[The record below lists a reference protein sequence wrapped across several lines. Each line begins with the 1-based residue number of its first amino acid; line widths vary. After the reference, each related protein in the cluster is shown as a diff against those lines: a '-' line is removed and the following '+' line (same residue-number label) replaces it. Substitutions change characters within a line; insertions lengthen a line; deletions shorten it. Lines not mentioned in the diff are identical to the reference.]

1 MRRVRWLAA
10 VLAAVLSLSA
20 MAAVAQDSGHLADVR
35 SRLQQVANDLAAAQR
50 QAGAAEAQLAD
61 AEARLAEVEA
71 IVNEVARRIEQQEER
86 AEQARIR
93 LEELQQQA
101 EEVQAAFDARAIQM
115 FKHSFGTDLDLV
127 LSAVDIEEA
136 LDRQTLLDR
145 VNRSDRATLEHVRAS
160 QGAVLTQQEA
170 LDGEMVLLEQLRTEQ
185 EEILVQVR
193 QIRQDRAMAA
203 AEARARAVELGRQ
216 HGDLQGEERR
226 IRELIEQR
234 AQMERATAPT
244 ALSAGG
250 FMWPACGRVTSE
262 FGRRWGRLHAGI
274 DIVENNTR
282 AIYASRGGRVIFAGW
297 QGGYGQLTM
306 IDHGGGVVTAYA
318 HQSRIGV
325 SEGQSVSQGQ
335 RIGTIGNTGNSTG
348 PHLHF
353 EIRVNG
359 TAQNPRNYL
368 PRRC

>member
-1 MRRVRWLAA
+1 MRCVRWLAA
-10 VLAAVLSLSA
+10 VLAVVLSLSA

-35 SRLQQVANDLAAAQR
+35 SRLQQVANDLAAAER
-50 QAGAAEAQLAD
+50 QAGAAAAQLAD
-61 AEARLAEVEA
+61 ADARLAEVEEV
-71 IVNEVARRIEQQEER
+71 VNEVARRLDQQEER
-86 AEQARIR
+86 AEQARVR
-93 LEELQQQA
+93 LDELQAQA
-101 EEVQAAFDARAIQM
+101 DEVQAAFDERAIHM
-115 FKHSFGTDLDLV
+115 FKHSFGADLDLL

-145 VNRSDRATLEHVRAS
+145 INRSDRATLEQVRAAR
-160 QGAVLTQQEA
+160 GAVLTQQEA
-170 LDGEMVLLEQLRTEQ
+170 MDGEMVLLEQLRVEQ
-185 EEILVQVR
+185 EEILTQVR
-193 QIRQDRAMAA
+193 EIRQARAMAS

-226 IRELIEQR
+226 IQRIIEER
-234 AQMERATAPT
+234 ARIERATAPT
-244 ALSAGG
+244 ATSAGG
-250 FMWPACGRVTSE
+250 FMWPACGSVTSE
-262 FGRRWGRLHAGI
+262 FGRRWGRLHAGL

-306 IDHGGGVVTAYA
+306 IDHGGIVTAYA

-325 SEGQSVSQGQ
+325 SQGQTVDRGQ

-348 PHLHF
+348 AHLHF